1 MGSRE
6 VGPKRCGRVVCVP
19 SGLSMC
25 SIVYVSIVRLHV
37 KDLFRGR
44 YSGPVEEGSRIIQKS
59 MLKFTWTSVAG
70 DVNQS
75 CEVRLLCRD
84 AARRG
89 VPPPKHWKNDLK
101 FGRDLQAM
109 EALADSA
116 IRRVRDE
123 FALAASVKLDCR
135 LRSTHARAIV
145 REYNVCVCCT
155 LVAGTLESVVL
166 LQHRVPT

>member
-1 MGSRE
+1 MTL
-6 VGPKRCGRVVCVP
+6 CC
-19 SGLSMC
+19 
-25 SIVYVSIVRLHV
+25 
-37 KDLFRGR
+37 GR
-44 YSGPVEEGSRIIQKS
+44 YSGPAEECSRITQKT
-59 MLKFTWTSVAG
+59 MLKFTWTLVAG
-70 DVNQS
+70 EINES
-75 CEVRLLCRD
+75 CDVRLLCRD
-84 AARRG
+84 ASRRG
-89 VPPPKHWKNDLK
+89 VPPPRHWKNELK
-101 FGRDLQAM
+101 SGPDLQAV